1 MKNAARKVML
11 VRATT
16 FLSLTALIGLVL
28 LCPNT
33 IIAQSTGNNAIYNS
47 AGTCSPHCAP
57 SPAFIDASMFIGSGS
72 TQSPTICGAIYGIL
86 SGAFYNY
93 PSTVGAVIDARGI
106 SGTTALTCTS
116 GKTPWNNGATALN
129 VPSNILLPAGTI
141 FISTGWVLPSNTH
154 LIGQGDNTSSS
165 MTGTVIQASNAFS
178 GDMIDFCPSTPCVA
192 VGVENLVLNGNGRS
206 VNGIVNQYSG
216 SLSYVNHVSLY
227 KILGIG
233 LLISG
238 VATGSG
244 PYTNINFD
252 TGSATPS
259 EFTVCAQ
266 IKGPTG
272 TAGIRGLNCRTQ
284 GQPDPDAAV
293 LLDSSN
299 NSIKDVT
306 IMGFY
311 DGILVGSNAQAQNN
325 VLINVIAD
333 TTVQSC
339 IPHCNPINAVHLS
352 SNNNVSDIAIMGLS
366 NNGGLGTST
375 LLDDVTS
382 TTLSALTGDEFVALY
397 ALGKKVPNTS
407 SYARFT
413 TTPSVPTWAT
423 GTGSPTGSCTQGS
436 LYSCSGSSSSCQSY
450 ALWGC
455 PIPGGTWSAV
465 PIL

>member
-1 MKNAARKVML
+1 MRQATGVGGGMYLVIATLVICWATMFPICAA
-11 VRATT
+11 T
-16 FLSLTALIGLVL
+16 
-28 LCPNT
+28 
-33 IIAQSTGNNAIYNS
+33 QSTQGQNAVYNLNGNCNNTGS
-47 AGTCSPHCAP
+47 ACAA
-57 SPAFIDASMFIGSGS
+57 SRAFLDASMFVTSPPIGNRNLCGVLNFILNPSNGFI
-72 TQSPTICGAIYGIL
+72 PTI
-86 SGAFYNY
+86 
-93 PSTVGAVIDARGI
+93 GAVVDARGLN
-106 SGTTALTCTS
+106 SNNTSMTCTAS
-116 GKTPWNNGATALN
+116 PWAGITNPP
-129 VPSNILLPAGTI
+129 PSNILLPAGTI
-141 FISTGWVLPSNTH
+141 LIPAGWTLPSSTH
-154 LIGQGDNTSSS
+154 LIGLGENVSSS
-165 MTGTVIQASNAFS
+165 TTATVLQATSALS
-178 GDMIDFCPSTPCVA
+178 GDMIDFCSSAPCVA

-206 VNGIVNQYSG
+206 VNGIVNQYAG
-216 SLSYVNHVSLY
+216 SLSYVDHVSLY

-311 DGILVGSNAQAQNN
+311 DGILVGSHAQAQNN

-339 IPHCNPINAVHLS
+339 VPHCNPINAVHLS
-352 SNNNVSDIAIMGLS
+352 SNNNVSDISIMGLS

-413 TTPSVPTWAT
+413 TTPSVPTWAS

-450 ALWGC
+450 ALWRC